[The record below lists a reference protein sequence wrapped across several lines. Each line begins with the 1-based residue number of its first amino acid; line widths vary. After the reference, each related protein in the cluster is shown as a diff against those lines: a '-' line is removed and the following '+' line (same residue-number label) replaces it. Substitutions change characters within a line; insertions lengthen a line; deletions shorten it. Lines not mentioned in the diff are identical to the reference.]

1 MGPSSSKDV
10 ELDFSKNY
18 DDHLAK
24 YLGIGMK
31 SPCGV
36 KKGDTQSWPTLTGSC
51 ASRHNIPERTN
62 NTAGALVINGRN

>member
-1 MGPSSSKDV
+1 MRPPSSKDV

-31 SPCGV
+31 SPCGGE
-36 KKGDTQSWPTLTGSC
+36 KGGHTIMANFDKEL
-51 ASRHNIPERTN
+51 RIPAQYPRKN
-62 NTAGALVINGRN
+62 QQHCRSIGY